1 MEVLNPLQLGED
13 FDRYIRKVASA
24 ALVATEY
31 HTAFESWFRVEVV
44 QSMLHAGTAKQK
56 HLIYNFSYPN
66 SPSNKSDIC
75 LKKEIVF
82 ELKCFCHGADANKKG
97 TFPKQIDLLES
108 HVDSKA
114 IKQGICFITLQ
125 GYSPQQ
131 MSTMFQTFFG
141 RRPHWNLSD
150 TRTFMLQSMFQYV
163 IAEYHKT
170 AQPAGE
176 V

>member
-1 MEVLNPLQLGED
+1 MKVLNPLQLGED
-13 FDRYIRKVASA
+13 FDRYIRQIPSA
-24 ALVATEY
+24 RLVATEY
-31 HTAFESWFRVEVV
+31 RTAFESWFRVEVV

-66 SPSNKSDIC
+66 SPSKKSDIC
-75 LKKEIVF
+75 LKGEIVF
-82 ELKCFCHGADANKKG
+82 ELKCFCHGADANKKRA
-97 TFPKQIDLLES
+97 FPKQIALLES

-131 MSTMFQTFFG
+131 RNTMLQTFLG
-141 RRPHWNLSD
+141 RHPHWNLLD
-150 TRTFMLQSMFQYV
+150 IRTFMLQSMFQYV

-170 AQPAGE
+170 ARAR
-176 V
+176 